1 MAPAITDLYP
11 YLDEDGVLE
20 IIRDGRLFAGYCKGE
35 WIGFIGEHPEGSIG
49 ILEILPAHRR
59 RGFGY
64 DMENFMIARVYNRG
78 QVPFVQVKV
87 DNEVSIS
94 LQRKLGMTLAD
105 KSCFWLSKA

>member
-11 YLDEDGVLE
+11 YLDEDEVLE
-20 IIRDGRLFAGYCKGE
+20 HIRDGRLFAGYCKGE

-64 DMENFMIARVYNRG
+64 DMENFMITRVYNRG